1 MQSVTTLPPRYRA
14 PAVQYPAS
22 GCSVWLGVAVAL
34 VSLAGLS
41 AVTAWMLWGASAQ
54 PAWMVV
60 AAFALWLL
68 CTGMVWRF
76 ASALPRGMLGWDG
89 QTWTLHDERRG
100 VLWGTL
106 SVSLDLQ
113 RRIAVRLVAGDGASR
128 WIWLEQ
134 RRDSVRWSD
143 LRRAVY
149 SRPGHGVA
157 DASRQASKGVGPV

>member
-1 MQSVTTLPPRYRA
+1 MA
-14 PAVQYPAS
+14 
-22 GCSVWLGVAVAL
+22 LGL
-34 VSLAGLS
+34 GSLAGLS
-41 AVTAWMLWGASAQ
+41 AVIAWALWGASAQ
-54 PAWMVV
+54 PAWMV
-60 AAFALWLL
+60 ATAFALWLL
-68 CTGMVWRF
+68 STAMAWRF
-76 ASALPRGMLGWDG
+76 VSALPCGMLSWDG

-100 VLWGTL
+100 VQWGSL

-113 RRIAVRLVAGDGASR
+113 RRIAVRLVAADGSCR

-134 RRDSVRWSD
+134 RRDSARWGD